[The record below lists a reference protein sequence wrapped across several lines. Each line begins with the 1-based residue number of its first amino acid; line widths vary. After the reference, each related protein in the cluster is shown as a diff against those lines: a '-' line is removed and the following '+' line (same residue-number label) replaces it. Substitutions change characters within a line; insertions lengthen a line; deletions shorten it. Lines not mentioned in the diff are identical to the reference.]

1 MTSLKINGND
11 LSLDDL
17 RQVVYERRPVE
28 LADGARKKVVAAREV
43 VEKLL
48 RENRV
53 AYAINTG
60 VGKLSDVHIEPAQNR
75 QLQVNLIR
83 SHSAGVGEPLSQEET
98 RAMMLLRANSLAK
111 GFSGVRPEVIDL
123 ICAMLN
129 AGVHPVVPS
138 QGSVGASGDLAPLAH
153 LALAMI
159 GEGNVWHGERA
170 RENAQRGGSEARAD
184 QAAGP

>member
-1 MTSLKINGND
+1 MTALQINGND
-11 LSLDDL
+11 LSLDEL
-17 RQVVYERRPVE
+17 RQVVYERRSVE
-28 LADGARKKVVAAREV
+28 LADDARKRVVSAREV

-53 AYAINTG
+53 AYAVNTG

-83 SHSAGVGEPLSQEET
+83 SHSAGVGEPLSQQET

-129 AGVHPVVPS
+129 KGVHPVVP
-138 QGSVGASGDLAPLAH
+138 
-153 LALAMI
+153 
-159 GEGNVWHGERA
+159 
-170 RENAQRGGSEARAD
+170 
-184 QAAGP
+184 

>member
-1 MTSLKINGND
+1 MNALQMNGND
-11 LSLDDL
+11 LSLDEL
-17 RQVVYERRPVE
+17 RQVVYERRAVE
-28 LADGARKKVVAAREV
+28 LAPAARTKVTAAREV

-111 GFSGVRPEVIDL
+111 GFSGV
-123 ICAMLN
+123 
-129 AGVHPVVPS
+129 
-138 QGSVGASGDLAPLAH
+138 
-153 LALAMI
+153 
-159 GEGNVWHGERA
+159 
-170 RENAQRGGSEARAD
+170 
-184 QAAGP
+184 